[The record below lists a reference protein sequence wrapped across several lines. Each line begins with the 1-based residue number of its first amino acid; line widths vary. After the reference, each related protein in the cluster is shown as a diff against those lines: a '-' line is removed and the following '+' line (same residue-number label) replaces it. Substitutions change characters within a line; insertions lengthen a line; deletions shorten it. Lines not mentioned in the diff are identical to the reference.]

1 MRTPAMLP
9 PPPPPNPT
17 WEATQQSFA
26 HFRDLVDHLPKSVYE
41 VVQLKQELDSI
52 TRANWFLL
60 CREWARPT
68 RGRPAQ
74 SQAEALIRVLKLA
87 VKQYFPYRIKAIEA
101 VLQPIHERLSSPTY
115 CYHSRLL
122 NLLPSESPDV
132 RALQQVLMNLPLKGF
147 ETLSRAKLFGEDVK
161 ALEKLLGKEKRARKT
176 AESIILQVFR
186 NLAPEA
192 ELLVEDMLDSCVSQH
207 REAIVL
213 LFRLVVSTAVPDGLL
228 AQD

>member
-1 MRTPAMLP
+1 MFLRRSSSDLCTSFSRSFLPLRHPVDTVHADPIEDSRMRTPAMLP

-87 VKQYFPYRIKAIEA
+87 VKQYFPYRVCSTRMISTSRRHPARKLNQAIYSDKSD
-101 VLQPIHERLSSPTY
+101 R
-115 CYHSRLL
+115 SRIATDPRTT
-122 NLLPSESPDV
+122 LLPDI
-132 RALQQVLMNLPLKGF
+132 LLPF
-147 ETLSRAKLFGEDVK
+147 ETPEPP
-161 ALEKLLGKEKRARKT
+161 T
-176 AESIILQVFR
+176 FR
-186 NLAPEA
+186 
-192 ELLVEDMLDSCVSQH
+192 VS
-207 REAIVL
+207 
-213 LFRLVVSTAVPDGLL
+213 
-228 AQD
+228 